1 MIKKILSVIL
11 VSVST
16 ISMANADMT
25 NVGLKVSVGTLDA
38 SGSHTTNS
46 TTSGSLGSGGVAV
59 SAAADETF
67 NYGSIFVERQFERDN
82 FDFALGLDV
91 IPGEREIGKLS
102 GGTGFDATVN
112 IGNVYTAYV
121 QPMIKGPKN
130 ITFFAKLGYTQA
142 DLDITD
148 IARQSTSAGTA
159 STDGATQKSLEGP
172 MGGLG
177 MQVDAGPVFVRLEAT
192 KTYFDEITHTNS
204 NGKILKA
211 ESELDSVSF
220 SIGRSF

>member
-11 VSVST
+11 VSGSI

-46 TTSGSLGSGGVAV
+46 TTAGSLGSGGAAV

>member
-46 TTSGSLGSGGVAV
+46 TTSGSLGSGGAAV